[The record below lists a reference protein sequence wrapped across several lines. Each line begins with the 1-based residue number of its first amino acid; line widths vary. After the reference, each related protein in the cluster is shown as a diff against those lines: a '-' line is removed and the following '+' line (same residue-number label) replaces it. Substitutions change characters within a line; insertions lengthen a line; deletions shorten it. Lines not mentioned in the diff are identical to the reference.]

1 MNRSDRIF
9 AELLKPQLP
18 SDDEYIN
25 PSDGLIYCKKCN
37 TPRQTTIHVPWS
49 DKPYHPHMMCRC
61 ESEELKRQEAE
72 AKRRAEQEELKRL
85 RSVGLQDIVLRSFT
99 FENDC
104 GYNLQI
110 AKARKYVEH
119 FDEMEKNGQG
129 LLLWGDVGTGK
140 TFMAGCIAN
149 ALLDRGIPVLM
160 TNFSR
165 VLMRLTSNI
174 AEDKN
179 AFLDGLDAFRLLVID
194 DLGIERNTDFALEQ
208 VFSVIDRRC
217 QSNKPVIITTNLNLD
232 ELKNPQDL
240 PHARIYDRVLSHC
253 IPIRVNGSNIR
264 KLQAK
269 EMLNSARSL
278 LTES

>member
-1 MNRSDRIF
+1 MNRSDWIF

-18 SDDEYIN
+18 SDNEYIN

-49 DKPYHPHMMCRC
+49 DKPYHPHIMCRC

-72 AKRRAEQEELKRL
+72 AKCRAEQEELKRL

-99 FENDC
+99 FENDL
-104 GYNLQI
+104 GYNPQI

-119 FDEMEKNGQG
+119 FNEMEKNGQG

-217 QSNKPVIITTNLNLD
+217 QSNKPMIITTNLNLD